1 MNSLTIGPREFFQQ
15 VRQLEGEVSSTN
27 DQKAWYWRSTP
38 RNSRLQALVNWPQRV
53 LLSGIREATM
63 DAAETESKD
72 VGETKKRACGW
83 LHSTQTKST
92 SSADV
97 RIFAKLPSP
106 DVKAFDVFVT
116 AVSHEASKTGVEAWN
131 KIFAYTDF
139 DAMPLYISI
148 LTLAATEEKNVDLP
162 VRRVFVERCRRSI
175 RARGM
180 ADGLIEIVQDRTKSV
195 PRRDQYLR
203 SAHMVACLE
212 EQTATKDYIKA
223 AIAFEKLGD
232 IRSALACVYRNTRYR
247 LRDGQAKELDEDVR
261 TFDIDEA
268 GIDTML
274 AVLTATAPIKSS
286 LPSRKALYRGVRRT
300 LKKRCQLE
308 YGLLDG
314 LK

>member
-1 MNSLTIGPREFFQQ
+1 
-15 VRQLEGEVSSTN
+15 V
-27 DQKAWYWRSTP
+27 
-38 RNSRLQALVNWPQRV
+38 
-53 LLSGIREATM
+53 LSGIGDATR
-63 DAAETESKD
+63 DTAESESKD
-72 VGETKKRACGW
+72 VGETKKRVSGW
-83 LHSTQTKST
+83 LRSTRTKST
-92 SSADV
+92 SCTDV

-162 VRRVFVERCRRSI
+162 ARRVFVERCRRSI

-180 ADGLIEIVQDRTKSV
+180 ADGLIEIVHDRTRSV

-203 SAHMVACLE
+203 TAHMVACLE
-212 EQTATKDYIKA
+212 EQTATKDYVKA

-232 IRSALACVYRNTRYR
+232 IRSALACVYRNMRYR
-247 LRDGQAKELDEDVR
+247 LRDGQVKELDEDVR
-261 TFDIDEA
+261 AFDVDNA

-274 AVLTATAPIKSS
+274 AVLTGTAPIKSS
-286 LPSRKALYRGVRRT
+286 LPSRKALYRGVRRA
-300 LKKRCQLE
+300 LKKRGQLE
-308 YGLLDG
+308 QGLLDG